1 MLTVLLIEDNTHDS
15 EVVAA
20 LLAEA
25 DCDDIVIDHAS
36 SLEQARVLVKGRESG
51 HDVIVFALELAGEPG
66 MDPLDTVLS
75 LGRGAAVVAITDL
88 HDEAIAES
96 TLRRGAHDVLVKD
109 CLTGDLLRR
118 SIHYAVS
125 CAGFLVDASAPDG
138 FSFKALFDGLDDG
151 IVVLDPQWSEA
162 GEVLDFALRFVNPS
176 GVGLLGLPG
185 RDLAVEGV
193 WKQADRMGLTGHLD
207 WLAQVK
213 TGRAS
218 ASIQTMVG
226 GAEGRTRVRLSA
238 TPLGQGVVV
247 TMTDLTPRVGPDAMM
262 RTALDDAQAAQE
274 ATLRLLDTLSHEA
287 RVPLTSVVDY
297 AHKIEADQEGPK
309 VAEYARHI
317 ADAAQGMERML
328 GDFLD
333 RKRLEDLAQDVPG
346 DLEGRRLM
354 FDLAPDL
361 ICVVEGGVI
370 RLINPAGASML
381 GLSQAEARGQ
391 VFLSFVTS
399 SSQDL
404 FRSGLADMM
413 RDRSRHMAT
422 LVRGDGVERE
432 VTVSAAPFG
441 PNGGSGGGS
450 YLVLARD
457 TTDLEQAHR
466 AAREREA
473 WLRAITETMVD
484 ALIVIDG
491 RGRVE
496 SFNPAAERMFGYK
509 AEEILG
515 QSINLLMNKVDAVSH
530 DLYLARFLETRI
542 SKVIGI
548 GRELWARR
556 ADGSDFPIELAL
568 SVMEPDGVPRF
579 VGVIRDI
586 TDRKEYER
594 RLMDVATLEPLTGL
608 PNRVLLREKLAT
620 AARRAKAAA
629 ECFAVLFVDLDHF
642 KKINDTLGHVVGD
655 TVIREIGRRVQRHLK
670 PENGDLVAHLGGDE
684 FTMILGSMRNRE
696 DVRLRADA
704 LLADLALPYE
714 FDGREV
720 YTTATLGAVLFPE
733 DGADIPTLLQ
743 NVDTAVHHAKR
754 GGRGGLTF
762 YEEDLSES
770 ATRRLRIETGLRRAL
785 ERDEFDLHYQAKV
798 DLVTG
803 GVVGA
808 EALLRWDGQD
818 VGSVSP
824 AEFVPVAEETG
835 LVLPIGEWVLRR
847 ACEQTQAWVRKGLPP
862 IRMGVNLSA
871 RQFSD
876 PDLADKVGII
886 LAETGLEPGMLDL
899 ELTESMLVEQG
910 NQAVS
915 ALNRLK
921 SLGITLSIDDF
932 GTGYSSLSYLK
943 RFPIDYLK
951 IDRSFVMDL
960 PNNHDDMAITRAI
973 VSMANALRLRLVAEG
988 IETPEQAEFLKG
1000 LGCELG
1006 QGYYYSKPVTAEA
1019 FEALIRGLDS
1029 GHRGRPTFPSRVF
1042 LGGGGMGSV

>member
-1 MLTVLLIEDNTHDS
+1 MLTVLFIEDNTLYG
-15 EVVAA
+15 EVIAG
-20 LLAEA
+20 LLADA
-25 DCDDIVIDHAS
+25 GRDDIFVDHAN
-36 SLEQARVLVKGRESG
+36 SLEQARVLAKGRDPG
-51 HDVIVFALELAGEPG
+51 HDVIVFDLELTGEPG
-66 MDPLDTVLS
+66 RDPLDAVLS
-75 LGRGAAVVAITDL
+75 INGAAGVVAITSL
-88 HDEAIAES
+88 QDEVIAES
-96 TLRRGAHDVLVKD
+96 ALRRGAHDVLVKD
-109 CLTGDLLRR
+109 RLTGDLLRR
-118 SIHYAVS
+118 SIHYAAS
-125 CAGFLVDASAPDG
+125 CAGFLSDASVPDG
-138 FSFKALFDGLDDG
+138 FSLKTLFDGLDDG
-151 IVVLDPQWSEA
+151 IVVLDPRRSAE
-162 GEVLDFALRFVNPS
+162 GEVLDFSFRLVNAS
-176 GVGLLGLPG
+176 GARMLGLPG
-185 RDLAVEGV
+185 RDLAVEGFRN
-193 WKQADRMGLTGHLD
+193 QADRMGVTGHLE
-207 WLAQVK
+207 WLARVEK
-213 TGRAS
+213 SRAS
-218 ASIQTMVG
+218 SSIQTMVG
-226 GAEGRTRVRLSA
+226 GPEGRTRVRLSA
-238 TPLGQGVVV
+238 APLDRGVVL
-247 TMTDLTPRVGPDAMM
+247 TLTDLTPRVGPEAAM

-274 ATLRLLDTLSHEA
+274 ATNRLLDTLSHEI

-297 AHKIEADQEGPK
+297 AHKIEADREGPR
-309 VAEYARHI
+309 VVEYARHI
-317 ADAAQGMERML
+317 VDAAQGMELLL
-328 GDFLD
+328 GEFLD
-333 RKRLEDLAQDVPG
+333 RKRFEDLAQDLPR
-346 DLEGRRLM
+346 DLDGQRLM

-361 ICVVEGGVI
+361 ICVVDDGVI
-370 RLINPAGASML
+370 RLINPAGAGML
-381 GLSQAEARGQ
+381 GLSPAEARGQ
-391 VFLSFVTS
+391 AFLSFVKS
-399 SSQDL
+399 GCQDL
-404 FRSGLADMM
+404 FRSGLVDMM
-413 RDRSRHMAT
+413 TDRTRHMAT
-422 LVRGDGVERE
+422 LVRRDGVERD
-432 VTVSAAPFG
+432 VTVSVAPLLSIGG
-441 PNGGSGGGS
+441 P

-466 AAREREA
+466 DAREREA
-473 WLRAITETMVD
+473 WLSAITETMVD

-491 RGRVE
+491 RGLVE

-515 QSINLLMNKVDAVSH
+515 QSINILMNKTDAAGH
-530 DLYLARFLETRI
+530 DLYLSRFLETRT

-556 ADGSDFPIELAL
+556 ADGRDFPIELAL
-568 SVMEPDGVPRF
+568 SVMEPEGIPRF

-594 RLMDVATLEPLTGL
+594 RLMDVATLDPLTGL
-608 PNRVLLREKLAT
+608 PNRVLLREKLVT
-620 AARRAKAAA
+620 AARRATATGD
-629 ECFAVLFVDLDHF
+629 CFAVLFVDLDHF

-655 TVIREIGRRVQRHLK
+655 TVIREIGRRVQSHLK
-670 PENGDLVAHLGGDE
+670 PESGDLVAHLGGDE

-824 AEFVPVAEETG
+824 VEFVPVAEETG

-847 ACEQTQAWVRKGLPP
+847 ACEQTQAWVRKGLPL

-876 PDLADKVGII
+876 PDLAEKVGKI
-886 LAETGLEPGMLDL
+886 LSETGLEPGMLDL

-910 NQAVS
+910 DQAVD

-1042 LGGGGMGSV
+1042 LGGGE